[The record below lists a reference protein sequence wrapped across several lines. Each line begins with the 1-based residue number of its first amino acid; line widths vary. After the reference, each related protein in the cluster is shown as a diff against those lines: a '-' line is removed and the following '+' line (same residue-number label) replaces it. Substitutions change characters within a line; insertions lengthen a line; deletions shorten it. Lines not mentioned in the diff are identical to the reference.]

1 MIITAIGQVG
11 ISTPSGQYTLTPSLA
26 AIASMTDPV
35 EMYSDLTSTDTPH
48 EWRVQVAH
56 DVIMACT
63 DDKSINQYLGM
74 RQIGKPRLRKGVVV
88 RKYSSVYVTDAHAV
102 IIAENLLFHGM
113 IGKIEHKTTPSVSD
127 YTATFKPIEW
137 MAAVV
142 AHLGITERDA
152 WQMTM
157 TSILSALKTKFPPSE
172 KEKARAN
179 FTPESK
185 AEHDEW
191 YASIYGPQ
199 S

>member
-1 MIITAIGQVG
+1 MIITDIGQVG

-35 EMYSDLTSTDTPH
+35 EMYSDLTSPNTPH

-56 DVIMACT
+56 DVIMACV
-63 DDKSINQYLGM
+63 DDKSIKQYLGM

-88 RKYSSVYVTDAHAV
+88 RKYSSVYVTDEHAV
-102 IIAENLLFHGM
+102 IIAENLLYHGM
-113 IGKIEHKTTPSVSD
+113 IGKIEHKTTPKESD
-127 YTATFKPIEW
+127 FTSTFKPIEW
-137 MAAVV
+137 MTAVV
-142 AHLGITERDA
+142 AHLGIAERDA

-179 FTPESK
+179 FTPEAK